1 MAATAKKRPTTK
13 PKTSPAKKR
22 STKSV
27 SKKVSP
33 KKSVS
38 SSFKKIKKEVT
49 SEQLMKFNLFAAT
62 SNVLFAV
69 LSVIF
74 MSKETVVT
82 YLPYAAKDEF
92 ASTTSTVFGPAY
104 KALCE
109 VEIRYILAFIFG
121 LSAVFSLLLATRL
134 KKKYESQVANS
145 SSILRWVFTG
155 ISLGL
160 LLDLSS
166 VLTQVNNAVTLK
178 TVGLLVVVTSILWV
192 ISEKQ
197 NKGTKDKL
205 SIFYLSLFTLLIA
218 VMPLVVSLIAS
229 AVYGAERFGWHVYAF
244 ALVVVA
250 GLLALSIK
258 QYKYAKNGV
267 SAKSYLELEGK
278 YLSVDYLVK
287 FSTFIIFLIA
297 FLK

>member
-13 PKTSPAKKR
+13 PKATAVKKR
-22 STKSV
+22 NTRSV
-27 SKKVSP
+27 SKKASP

-49 SEQLMKFNLFAAT
+49 AEQLMKFNLFAAV

-74 MSKETVVT
+74 MSKATVVT

-92 ASTTSTVFGPAY
+92 ASTTSTVFGPAF
-104 KALCE
+104 KTLCE

-134 KKKYESQVANS
+134 KKKYESQTANS
-145 SSILRWVFTG
+145 SSVLRWVFTG
-155 ISLGL
+155 VSLGL
-160 LLDLSS
+160 FLELSS
-166 VLTQVNNAVTLK
+166 VLAQVNNTVTLK
-178 TVGLLVVVTSILWV
+178 TVGLLVVATSILWV
-192 ISEKQ
+192 ISEGQ
-197 NKGTKDKL
+197 NKGTKGKF
-205 SIFYLSLFTLLIA
+205 STFYLSLFTLFIA
-218 VMPLVVSLIAS
+218 VMPLVVSLVAS
-229 AVYGAERFGWHVYAF
+229 AVYGTERFGWHVYAF
-244 ALVVVA
+244 ALAVVA
-250 GLLALSIK
+250 GLLVLSIK